1 MNRRQYRDI
10 NKGENEWL
18 SEPLPATASEDDQ
31 KAYASDWA
39 DIRNENKEAGY
50 DGIEVQF
57 TEDIYTNDEYRDAP
71 EWINV
76 TIKDSGVL
84 PFRMARG
91 IIKSNSMEGLRS
103 MEFSQHFELCIDDD
117 WGGWSYARL
126 SVYEDQAY
134 VTFHAKHSSGE
145 VEVNIT
151 EQFNQAIGEEA

>member
-18 SEPLPATASEDDQ
+18 SEPLPAVASEDDQ

-50 DGIEVQF
+50 ADIQVEF
-57 TEDIYTNDEYRDAP
+57 TEDIYVNEEYLDAP

-84 PFRMARG
+84 PFKMAQG

-103 MEFSQHFELCIDDD
+103 MEFTEHFDLDVEMN

-126 SVYEDQAY
+126 SIYKDAAY
-134 VTFHAKHSSGE
+134 VNFHAKHASGE